1 MDSHQT
7 VGVCQVAIYRG
18 FGNKPNAGSIT
29 SPNALTCIKAF
40 IACRLPQFTKKDTW
54 QFLKRNIGRQC
65 KIGGSRCR
73 LERAST
79 KPQAALSS
87 TCNTSPSRTTA
98 PELLPPGQYSSLKRD
113 DYKYQPCQ
121 VTIISFERSHESDLP
136 SDKSA
141 PE

>member
-1 MDSHQT
+1 MPEPRKKYYFPSSRRNFWTDSRQT
-7 VGVCQVAIYRG
+7 IGICQLAIYRG

-40 IACRLPQFTKKDTW
+40 MACRMPQFTKKDTW

-98 PELLPPGQYSSLKRD
+98 PELLPPGNTVRSREMITNISLAR
-113 DYKYQPCQ
+113 
-121 VTIISFERSHESDLP
+121 
-136 SDKSA
+136 
-141 PE
+141 